1 MLSRPNVGDSEDS
14 GLRLAGKREDAGR
27 HQRAANSF
35 RSFVLRTQSS
45 LHRPAPPRPA
55 PPGACA
61 GNDERKEHSRR
72 APESPPG
79 PSARV
84 RITFSRA
91 QMAGRTDRPTAGQA
105 GQARARWQMLRIRK
119 PAADI
124 PRDFSGMR
132 GMPPPALS
140 IRAKS
145 VGYSNTEDVSIS
157 ILTLVAKGGDQI
169 NRGLSTADEM
179 CRYGGVQKR
188 ARLDTERCR

>member
-1 MLSRPNVGDSEDS
+1 
-14 GLRLAGKREDAGR
+14 
-27 HQRAANSF
+27 
-35 RSFVLRTQSS
+35 
-45 LHRPAPPRPA
+45 
-55 PPGACA
+55 
-61 GNDERKEHSRR
+61 
-72 APESPPG
+72 
-79 PSARV
+79 
-84 RITFSRA
+84 
-91 QMAGRTDRPTAGQA
+91 MAGRTDRPTAGQA

-169 NRGLSTADEM
+169 NRGLSTADEI